1 MYTSCIIEL
10 VGRLSHVSRGVRN
23 KYVSWI
29 GLCIFRAS
37 IEQTVVLVGCTS
49 HEI

>member
-1 MYTSCIIEL
+1 VYTSCMIEL
-10 VGRLSHVSRGVRN
+10 VGRLSHVSRS

-37 IEQTVVLVGCTS
+37 IEQTIVLVGCTS